1 MEGTKVLTDKTRTK
15 SQDWSRMDH
24 FLTESIWQAL
34 EQKPFRDAMDR
45 IICHLWRLGL
55 RNPSEGSKAWIT
67 ALLLLYQP
75 SKTPFELR
83 TTFTTAILN
92 KTAAGVKV
100 YNSTAKPGDVL
111 IFPDAAGILQW
122 ILTDGSHGVFLL
134 QRLELV
140 PSTVFNIPFP
150 ALSRSFFLFPPSR
163 IFFINCTDSLTWRAS
178 MRIQGRTQTWAQ
190 RLVYHQQS
198 LEPVRFFGKSLHHA
212 CMVATRWWALD
223 LLTLSASEKNNA
235 GTHPSLRRC
244 DCCGI
249 LLCTTCIF
257 WIAAA
262 VWLLW
267 FILIWHIVFY
277 SKNNACIFSR
287 FHRVSFSQCF

>member
-1 MEGTKVLTDKTRTK
+1 MHLEAVKRTLGALSFTVDQALHVSAAISGCAGFDENEKKSLQQLVTKQMEGTKVLTDKTRTK

-163 IFFINCTDSLTWRAS
+163 IFFINCTDSLT
-178 MRIQGRTQTWAQ
+178 
-190 RLVYHQQS
+190 
-198 LEPVRFFGKSLHHA
+198 
-212 CMVATRWWALD
+212 
-223 LLTLSASEKNNA
+223 
-235 GTHPSLRRC
+235 
-244 DCCGI
+244 
-249 LLCTTCIF
+249 
-257 WIAAA
+257 
-262 VWLLW
+262 
-267 FILIWHIVFY
+267 
-277 SKNNACIFSR
+277 
-287 FHRVSFSQCF
+287 